1 MDVKKFILGLAA
13 LASISAFAAINERIS
28 DAKQKRIVHV
38 EYRCAFGN
46 NLAEL
51 DMDTRFEIIKK
62 IDTLKASRSKDYP
75 NAEGKIMLVTVSELK
90 DKATGRIYHMNV
102 TDSDEWSP
110 NDLRGW
116 IEDFT
121 GVERKIKGAGAVVA
135 EISDNY
141 INCLRNIP

>member
-1 MDVKKFILGLAA
+1 
-13 LASISAFAAINERIS
+13 
-28 DAKQKRIVHV
+28 
-38 EYRCAFGN
+38 
-46 NLAEL
+46 
-51 DMDTRFEIIKK
+51 
-62 IDTLKASRSKDYP
+62 
-75 NAEGKIMLVTVSELK
+75 
-90 DKATGRIYHMNV
+90 MNV

-121 GVERKIKGAGAVVA
+121 EVERKIKGAGAVVA